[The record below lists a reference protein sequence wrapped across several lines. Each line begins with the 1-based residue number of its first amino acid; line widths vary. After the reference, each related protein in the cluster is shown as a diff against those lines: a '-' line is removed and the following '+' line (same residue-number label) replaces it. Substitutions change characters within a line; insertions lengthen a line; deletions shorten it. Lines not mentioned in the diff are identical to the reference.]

1 LCKLA
6 RSAWGSHSLLSDL
19 SGNETTEDDSDDEP
33 HGVRGRRSSKK
44 SLQRD
49 VWDNSRREQHPTYSQ
64 QMSGPIPPDY
74 SNEGKQVG
82 SMQRRM
88 SFTRSRSPHPQTL
101 NNPTNG
107 AHSSPV
113 TSSFPQ
119 RHKSVVHALFPATI
133 SARLRLPFLGT
144 WIFCMDTRYMAES
157 LLLIGSLAFSNSKL
171 SDDTLHTVDSSV
183 SIGDSIICTS
193 AKLHFSTND

>member
-1 LCKLA
+1 MQLA
-6 RSAWGSHSLLSDL
+6 RSARGSHSLLSDL
-19 SGNETTEDDSDDEP
+19 SGNETAEDDSDDEP
-33 HGVRGRRSSKK
+33 HGVRGRRSSQK

-49 VWDNSRREQHPTYSQ
+49 VLDSSRREQHPTYSQ
-64 QMSGPIPPDY
+64 QMSGLVPLDH
-74 SNEGKQVG
+74 SNEGKQIG

-107 AHSSPV
+107 AHSSSV

-119 RHKSVVHALFPATI
+119 RHKPVVHALLPAMVA
-133 SARLRLPFLGT
+133 ARLRLLFLGT
-144 WIFCMDTRYMAES
+144 WIFCMDTRYMGES
-157 LLLIGSLAFSNSKL
+157 LLLIGSLAFSNRKL

-183 SIGDSIICTS
+183 SIGDFIVYTS
-193 AKLHFSTND
+193 VKLHFSTNV